1 MSHYTKGLIVGTLAA
16 SLVTVLITTYLFMHS
31 LRAAVIQEVA
41 AQVQMSN
48 IATQSTRLDQVRSM
62 QLWKASCAI
71 EHVEFMESALF
82 SLISNKEDVN
92 RLKSELRGAPQ
103 PCNHYPIDKENKL

>member
-1 MSHYTKGLIVGTLAA
+1 MSDYSKGLIVGTLAA
-16 SLVTVLITTYLFMHS
+16 SLVTALITTYLFMHF
-31 LRAAVIQEVA
+31 LRAAVIQDAA

-82 SLISNKEDVN
+82 SFISNKEEVN

-103 PCNHYPIDKENKL
+103 HCNQYPINKENKI